1 MTEMLEWIRFGLV
14 AFCFIS
20 ATVLLFVSLFGTFR
34 FGFSLNRLHAAAIC
48 DTLVL
53 MLFVSG
59 CIIASGINIVSFKFL
74 LIILIQWCTSPLVSH
89 MFVKAKYLTD
99 NNLSLYCE
107 MKKKD
112 EHLSSDEIKK
122 EGK

>member
-1 MTEMLEWIRFGLV
+1 MLEWIRFGLV

-34 FGFSLNRLHAAAIC
+34 FGYSLNRLHAAAIC

-59 CIIASGINIVSFKFL
+59 CIIASGINIVSLKFL

-99 NNLSLYCE
+99 KNLSLYCE

>member
-1 MTEMLEWIRFGLV
+1 MLEWIRFGLV

-20 ATVLLFVSLFGTFR
+20 GLIFLFISLAGTFK
-34 FGFSLNRLHAAAIC
+34 FGYSLNRLHAAAIC

-53 MLFVSG
+53 MLSVTG
-59 CIIASGINIVSFKFL
+59 CIIASGINILSVKFL

-89 MFVKAKYLTD
+89 IFVKAKYLTD
-99 NNLSLYCE
+99 ENLYLYCNI
-107 MKKKD
+107 KTKD
-112 EHLSSDEIKK
+112 SHLSSKEIEK